1 MLWLLIAVMVLSWS
15 GNFIIAKLTL
25 RELPPFALL
34 FLRVLFSNGLLL
46 PLYFASR
53 QHRRQPWQRGDWR
66 WFALL
71 GLFGIALNQTGF
83 TVGIDYT
90 SVSHSAL
97 IISLSPL
104 FVLILATRMQLERFA
119 KLKLIGMGLSFAG
132 VVVLT
137 LEHGVGTRSPTF
149 LGDLLTLGGS
159 LAFALY
165 TVYGKKVAER
175 YDTLTMNTFT
185 YLAGLIVVTPLA
197 GWELL
202 DVDWAAVTWKGW
214 LGVAYMAGMASVAAY
229 MIFYYALTKI
239 SASRVIAFSYL
250 QPVLATILAILFLG
264 EHMSAYL
271 LVGGAL
277 VLVGVALAERGLPS
291 EARSR

>member
-1 MLWLLIAVMVLSWS
+1 MLLWVLIAVMVLAWS
-15 GNFIIAKLTL
+15 GNFIIAKFTL

-46 PLYFASR
+46 PLYLASR
-53 QHRRQPWQRGDWR
+53 QHRRQPLERGDWK

-83 TVGIDYT
+83 TVGLHHT
-90 SVSHSAL
+90 TVSHSSL

-104 FVLILATRMQLERFA
+104 LVLILASRMQLERFTRQ
-119 KLKLIGMGLSFAG
+119 KLAGMALSFAG
-132 VVVLT
+132 VGVLT
-137 LEHGVGTRSPTF
+137 LEHGAGTRNPTF
-149 LGDLLTLGGS
+149 LGDLLTFGGS
-159 LAFALY
+159 IAFALY

-175 YDTLTMNTFT
+175 YDTLTLNTFT
-185 YLAGLIVVTPLA
+185 YLAGLVVVTPLA
-197 GWELL
+197 GWELFE
-202 DVDWAAVTWKGW
+202 VNWAAVTWRGW
-214 LGVAYMAGMASVAAY
+214 LGVAYMAAMASVAAY
-229 MIFYYALTKI
+229 MIFYYALSKI

-264 EHMSAYL
+264 ERITPYL

-277 VLVGVALAERGLPS
+277 VLVGVALAERG
-291 EARSR
+291 RG